1 MNFLNPAILTL
12 VAGAAF
18 LFSGCAAPRTVVQ
31 TDGQNGTIL
40 IKADPAYAM
49 VDVDGTVMGKA
60 REFDGTSAVLKVT
73 PGKHLVTFRA
83 DGYED
88 FTTQVYIS
96 DTQEKIEIN
105 LRKKP

>member
-1 MNFLNPAILTL
+1 MNFLKPTFAAL
-12 VAGAAF
+12 VAGAAIF
-18 LFSGCAAPRTVVQ
+18 FSGCAAPRTVVQ

-40 IKADPAYAM
+40 IKADPGYAI
-49 VDVDGTVMGKA
+49 VDVDGQIMGKA
-60 REFDGTSAVLKVT
+60 REFDGTSAVLRVT

-88 FTTQVYIS
+88 FATQVYIS

>member
-1 MNFLNPAILTL
+1 MKFLKPLLI
-12 VAGAAF
+12 AGLAAF
-18 LFSGCAAPRTVVQ
+18 FGACAAPRTTVQ

-40 IKADPAYAM
+40 IKADPGYAI

-96 DTQEKIEIN
+96 DSQEKIEIN